1 MIETLSITILVE
13 GVVCLGY
20 SIGRRKPVGSIFI
33 TSIFANLIT
42 QTLLWMALSL
52 FYQHYLAVLV
62 VAEIFIWV
70 MEGYLLH
77 ALRFNQ
83 LKVREA
89 FFLSLIMNLS
99 SFGVGWFLP
108 V

>member
-20 SIGRRKPVGSIFI
+20 SIWKRKPGAIFI

-42 QTLLWMALSL
+42 QSLLWIALNL
-52 FYQHYLAVLV
+52 FYNHYLITLC

-70 MEGYLLH
+70 IESFMLYG
-77 ALRFNQ
+77 LRFNQ
-83 LKVREA
+83 LKIREA
-89 FFLSLIMNLS
+89 LFLSLMMNLS
-99 SFGVGWFLP
+99 SFGIGWFLP

>member
-1 MIETLSITILVE
+1 MIETFSVTILVE

-20 SIGRRKPVGSIFI
+20 SIWRRKPVGYLLI
-33 TSIFANLIT
+33 TSVFVNLIT
-42 QTLLWMALSL
+42 QTLLWVALSL
-52 FYQHYLAVLV
+52 FYQHYVVALL

-70 MEGYLLH
+70 IESILLYGIR
-77 ALRFNQ
+77 LNQ

-89 FFLSLIMNLS
+89 LFLSLCMNLA
-99 SFGVGWFLP
+99 SFGIGWFLP

>member
-20 SIGRRKPVGSIFI
+20 SIWRRKPIGSIFT
-33 TSIFANLIT
+33 TSVFVNLIT
-42 QTLLWMALSL
+42 QSLLWMVLSL
-52 FYQHYLAVLV
+52 FYQHYLVTLL
-62 VAEIFIWV
+62 VAEILIWLI
-70 MEGYLLH
+70 EGYLLAGWH
-77 ALRFNQ
+77 LNR
-83 LKVREA
+83 LKIGEA

-99 SFGVGWFLP
+99 SFGIGWFLP